1 VLKGL
6 EIGAVDYI
14 TKPFSPQ
21 VLMAKIKKNLNSGP

>member
-6 EIGAVDYI
+6 EIGAADYI

-21 VLMAKIKKNLNSGP
+21 VLVAKIKKNISSGS